1 MYLNQLEYFAAT
13 IEAGSFFAASKKVY
27 VTAPA
32 IERAVHL
39 LESELKV
46 ELFEPA
52 GRSYRPTQLGK
63 KLYEP
68 VIDAIACINRIYDIA
83 HEHTLAELDD
93 AEFDLVMAS
102 FPFRCGWLS
111 PALFDQFKLDHPN
124 IDLDILPSS
133 NGACLEAMRSGMFDA
148 AVVIGPIYEGDLR
161 SRRLF
166 SFPLKVAVSKSHNFA
181 SAAYGHLSLRT
192 IAQYPIARPID
203 IGTCYKVIARAF
215 DEAQV
220 LPNFVD
226 VRMGDEPEFLREGG
240 IIFVADHASIKQ
252 IAPDTMV
259 KDIAPRERIAL
270 PVCFVERP
278 NETSVLSEHLA
289 AYLATFGER
298 MRKLQS
304 KGLVI
309 DPIE

>member
-13 IEAGSFFAASKKVY
+13 IEAGSFLAASKKVY

-39 LESELKV
+39 LENELGV

-52 GRSYRPTQLGK
+52 GRSYRPTLLGK

-68 VIDAIACINRIYDIA
+68 VVEAIADINRIYDIA
-83 HEHTLAELDD
+83 HEYSADSLED
-93 AEFDLVMAS
+93 AEFNLVMAS
-102 FPFRCGWLS
+102 FPFRCGWLA
-111 PALFDQFKLDHPN
+111 PALFDQFTQEYPN
-124 IDLDILPSS
+124 IDLKILSSS

-166 SFPLKVAVSKSHNFA
+166 SFPLRVAISKSHNFA
-181 SAAYGHLSLRT
+181 SKAYGHLSLRT

-203 IGTCYKVIARAF
+203 IGTCYKVVARAF

-226 VRMGDEPEFLREGG
+226 VRAGDEPRFLQDGG
-240 IIFVADHASIKQ
+240 IIFVADHSSIRQ
-252 IAPDTMV
+252 IAPDSV
-259 KDIAPRERIAL
+259 IKDIAPRERIVL
-270 PVCFVERP
+270 PVCYVERP
-278 NETSVLSEHLA
+278 NETSALSERLA

-304 KGLVI
+304 RGLGI
-309 DPIE
+309 DPIK